1 MFIILNL
8 ILKGGWKLS
17 SIVITVAYIVESSM
31 EGMRKLDFFMNSKKL
46 HSYGTIQNKDV
57 HTAQVTTS
65 LATSGPKWSLFQNK
79 YSNIDDHGLHHQIS
93 TKLMKSERPSM
104 KAGLV

>member
-8 ILKGGWKLS
+8 FLKGGWKLS
-17 SIVITVAYIVESSM
+17 SIVIVESSM

-57 HTAQVTTS
+57 HTALALVTSS
-65 LATSGPKWSLFQNK
+65 LATSGPKCGLYSRINIPTLTTTAYIIK
-79 YSNIDDHGLHHQIS
+79 YQLS
-93 TKLMKSERPSM
+93 
-104 KAGLV
+104 